1 MASRFKCPGCSG
13 EKAVPNA
20 REVSDRCTPV
30 APSRPPLQWTE
41 DQIDEVLS
49 DSFPASD
56 PPPWTLGVARAG
68 IQQRQDGEDDG
79 VLHRPGRERPSAAPS
94 ISPGMARGGEPA
106 VEIEGGADQR
116 QV

>member
-20 REVSDRCTPV
+20 REVSDRCTAV

-56 PPPWTLGVARAG
+56 PPPWTLGTRTFVPNA
-68 IQQRQDGEDDG
+68 
-79 VLHRPGRERPSAAPS
+79 PRPSP
-94 ISPGMARGGEPA
+94 EL
-106 VEIEGGADQR
+106 
-116 QV
+116 